1 MSRVNVILLGALM
14 VLTGLPGSA
23 AALELTQ
30 RQVQVNAK
38 LDVSSAGKLS
48 EKLLAFDA
56 QGTAPIHMMISATS
70 GTAQG
75 VLLLADTIRS
85 LESPIVAV
93 VTTHVRGAGAA
104 LVAFADHVLVY
115 PSSGLV
121 FTEVPYEGV
130 KKYEPSKKGK
140 KKKKKKVESDDK
152 EGESEASEAAAES
165 PEEEKEEEKEED
177 AEEKEEDAEEKDERK
192 PEEKFLQDRVRE
204 EYLKTFYGRLAKGLP
219 WKSKDLQ
226 ARFKKDGGV
235 AVDADEAVRKKIAHG
250 KVERITYR
258 KLPEVKTERKEV
270 TTEKNERTVPRP

>member
-1 MSRVNVILLGALM
+1 SLGALM
-14 VLTGLPGSA
+14 VLASLAGSA

-30 RQVQVNAK
+30 RQVQVSAK

-56 QGTAPIHMMISATS
+56 QGTATIHMMVSTTS

-104 LVAFADHVLVY
+104 LVSFADHVLIY
-115 PSSGLV
+115 PSAGLV

-130 KKYEPSKKGK
+130 KKYEPPK
-140 KKKKKKVESDDK
+140 KKKKKKKKKAESDEK
-152 EGESEASEAAAES
+152 ATEGEGEGDEPEAES
-165 PEEEKEEEKEED
+165 PATDEDVEEE
-177 AEEKEEDAEEKDERK
+177 DERK
-192 PEEKFLQDRVRE
+192 PEEKFLQDRVRSD
-204 EYLKTFYGRLAKGLP
+204 YLTTFYERVAKGLP
-219 WKSKDLQ
+219 WKGKDLQ
-226 ARFKKDGGV
+226 ARLEKDGGV

-250 KVERITYR
+250 KVDRITYR

-270 TTEKNERTVPRP
+270 TTEKEQRTVPRP

>member
-1 MSRVNVILLGALM
+1 MSRVNMILLGALM

-56 QGTAPIHMMISATS
+56 QGTAPIHMMISATA

-152 EGESEASEAAAES
+152 EGESEATEAAAES
-165 PEEEKEEEKEED
+165 PE
-177 AEEKEEDAEEKDERK
+177 EEKEEDAEEKDERK

-204 EYLKTFYGRLAKGLP
+204 EYLTTFYGRLAKGLP

-270 TTEKNERTVPRP
+270 TTEKTERTVPRP